1 MQVKK
6 AESKKSS
13 AVGRPRSEATRL
25 LILDATIKLLQD
37 NSIQAISIEAIA
49 REAGVSKATIYRWW
63 DSKALV
69 VIDAFIENHL
79 IKTTLPRELGPREAI
94 AHHFRSLVEQYSGWP
109 GRLVAQIIAEGQSDP
124 SILRAFR
131 ERFHYGRRAVISE
144 TLEEWR
150 NKGEISSDTNI
161 EILMDVIYGAVYMRL
176 MIGHAP
182 LNEAFAESHIKYVYH
197 LLDTNNQTPTNAN

>member
-6 AESKKSS
+6 AESIKKS

-25 LILDATIKLLQD
+25 QILDATIKLLQE

-79 IKTTLPRELGPREAI
+79 VKTTLPRELGPREAI

-150 NKGEISSDTNI
+150 NTGEISSDTNI

-197 LLDTNNQTPTNAN
+197 LLDINNQTTTKAN